1 MPVVQ
6 ANGIDVHYRISGE
19 GTDTL
24 LLVNGVGDDLEGWAM
39 QVDDFVATGLRVV
52 TFDNRGVG
60 RSSHAPGPYTS
71 REMAE
76 DTKALADIL
85 GIAPFHLAGVSM
97 GGLIAQEYA
106 IAYPEDLRSVVLAN
120 TYGKP
125 DAYTRAAFEVWGQ
138 IAEAAGMPAMTRQ
151 QAPWVFSPHFYEHE
165 PERLATYLSEMER
178 SVQPAASFSAQISAL
193 LTHDCSDRLRALHT
207 SALVIAADDDIIIRL
222 SLSHRLYE
230 ELPSAAW
237 AIVPGGH
244 AAFLENPVP
253 WNRAVIEFIG
263 RHRAAVHPGERRSV

>member
-6 ANGIDVHYRISGE
+6 ANGIDIHYRISGE

-24 LLVNGVGDDLEGWAM
+24 VLVNGVGDDLEGWAM
-39 QVDDFVATGLRVV
+39 QVGACVAAGLRVV

-60 RSSHAPGPYTS
+60 RSSHPPGPYTS
-71 REMAE
+71 REMAA

-85 GIAPFHLAGVSM
+85 GLAPFHLAGVSM

-106 IAYPEDLRSVVLAN
+106 LAYPKDLRSVVLAN

-125 DAYTRAAFEVWGQ
+125 DAYTRAAFDVWAQ
-138 IAEAAGMPAMTRQ
+138 IAEIAGMPAMMRQ
-151 QAPWVFSPHFYEHE
+151 QAPWVFSPRFYEKE
-165 PERLATYLSEMER
+165 PERLATYLGEMER

-193 LTHDCSDRLRALHT
+193 LTHDCGGRLSALQT
-207 SALVIAADDDIIIRL
+207 PALVIAADDDIIIRL
-222 SLSHRLYE
+222 SLSHRMYE
-230 ELPSAAW
+230 ELPGAAW

-244 AAFLENPVP
+244 AAFLENPDP
-253 WNRAVIEFIG
+253 WNRAVIEFIDQ
-263 RHRAAVHPGERRSV
+263 HRAAVQSGERRPV